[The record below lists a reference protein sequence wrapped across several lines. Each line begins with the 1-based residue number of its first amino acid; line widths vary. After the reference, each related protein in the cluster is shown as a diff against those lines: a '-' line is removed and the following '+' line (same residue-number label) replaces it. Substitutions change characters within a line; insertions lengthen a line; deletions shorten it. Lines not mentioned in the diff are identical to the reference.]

1 MKKYIFLLLAACQGL
16 ATMAQENVAYKLKV
30 NLASGEKL
38 AFRADEVDSITFANY
53 EKVQVNLSKA
63 LRDLNDDK
71 PLTSTCKKTQ
81 SASMPF
87 ACRLISR
94 SPKTK

>member
-30 NLASGEKL
+30 KFWLQVKKF

-53 EKVQVNLSKA
+53 EKVQVNLSK
-63 LRDLNDDK
+63 RFVTSNDD
-71 PLTSTCKKTQ
+71 
-81 SASMPF
+81 
-87 ACRLISR
+87 SR
-94 SPKTK
+94 

>member
-30 NLASGEKL
+30 NLASGEKF

-53 EKVQVNLSKA
+53 EKV
-63 LRDLNDDK
+63 
-71 PLTSTCKKTQ
+71 
-81 SASMPF
+81 
-87 ACRLISR
+87 
-94 SPKTK
+94 